1 MPKSLYIDPVAV
13 RQPGYIHF
21 NDIPVC
27 QYNKTVKQELEEGNY
42 TKEDL
47 IRIYRD
53 MAICREFEHMLTQIK
68 TQANYN
74 GVETTYPGPAHLS
87 YGQEASCVGEAY
99 LLNKDD
105 ITFGSHRS
113 HSEILS
119 KGLSC
124 INKLSDEELMEIMQ
138 NFLGGKTLAAV
149 KKFADTSDV
158 KELAIRFVLYGAL
171 AELFARLLQEDMP
184 TLQKYEKRLT
194 ALEEAL
200 MQDQAQDLDKKL
212 FRIRREL
219 SVFAAYYEQLDDLF
233 AALSDET
240 EESDAHA
247 SRLFDRLTGRAQ
259 RLLSAT
265 ELEKEYALQLREMH
279 QTQLDM
285 RQNQIMKILTIVTT
299 VFLPLSL
306 IAGWY
311 GMNFVNMPELT
322 AQHGYLA
329 VCIISVV
336 CIIVELVIFKWK
348 KWL

>member
-1 MPKSLYIDPVAV
+1 M
-13 RQPGYIHF
+13 
-21 NDIPVC
+21 C
-27 QYNKTVKQELEEGNY
+27 
-42 TKEDL
+42 
-47 IRIYRD
+47 
-53 MAICREFEHMLTQIK
+53 
-68 TQANYN
+68 
-74 GVETTYPGPAHLS
+74 
-87 YGQEASCVGEAY
+87 ASCVELVTFDQLRQRYPQLEQHRIAPSGGAFCRAERLKGGGAAGTYAMPRPMAPTGEKHFFGFY
-99 LLNKDD
+99 LTQRRLLLAEDGDFLRGLADD
-105 ITFGSHRS
+105 LEAGTPA
-113 HSEILS
+113 
-119 KGLSC
+119 
-124 INKLSDEELMEIMQ
+124 Q
-138 NFLGGKTLAAV
+138 
-149 KKFADTSDV
+149 
-158 KELAIRFVLYGAL
+158 AL
-171 AELFARLLQEDMP
+171 AELFTRLLQEDMP

-265 ELEKEYALQLREMH
+265 EQEKEYALQLREMH

-322 AQHGYLA
+322 ARHGYLA
-329 VCIISVV
+329 VCIVSAV
-336 CIIVELVIFKWK
+336 CILVELVIFKWK